1 MTSNSTEPD
10 LESLEKSIE
19 KAHLQIADMSIK
31 TGVNIAKLE
40 GFLKKK
46 VDNIKLD
53 SNVTCVI
60 AQAAVIKLYNLIKDA
75 NELAKLRT
83 MDMNNDKVS
92 ITSVPLIDFVVKDAE
107 ENSKKG
113 VTYDDIAEY
122 SQNVQNLANDI
133 AGKKQISK
141 YNPEI
146 LNLLPKTNKDKAI
159 TSNDILKSLQKD
171 NYYHNHPFKIMK
183 YKANMYTHKNE

>member
-83 MDMNNDKVS
+83 MDMNNEKVS

-113 VTYDDIAEY
+113 VTYDDIPEY

-146 LNLLPKTNKDKAI
+146 LNLLPKTNKNKAI

>member
-113 VTYDDIAEY
+113 VTYDDIPEY

>member
-83 MDMNNDKVS
+83 MDMNNEKVS

-113 VTYDDIAEY
+113 VTYDDIPEY

>member
-1 MTSNSTEPD
+1 
-10 LESLEKSIE
+10 
-19 KAHLQIADMSIK
+19 MSIK

>member
-113 VTYDDIAEY
+113 VTYDDIPEY

-183 YKANMYTHKNE
+183 YKANMYTHKN